1 MVEKIISLVFGLI
14 LQVVTILLSLDN
26 PSVENYV
33 AVVCSAVIVVC
44 SVVGL
49 VHKDYVVLE
58 EKPSKGT
65 RPIDNGMM
73 FQNDIVPYI
82 KVKDGKLVLKVKK

>member
-1 MVEKIISLVFGLI
+1 MVEKIITLVFGLI
-14 LQVVTILLSLDN
+14 LLAVTVILSLDN

-33 AVVCSAVIVVC
+33 AVACSAVIVVA

-49 VHKDYVVLE
+49 VRKDYVELVQN
-58 EKPSKGT
+58 PSKGK

-82 KVKDGKLVLKVKK
+82 KRRGDKLILRVKK